1 MMRLGVSLNIQS
13 MPTPSGRSYTEG
25 MRLAEKVGFDG
36 LWFFDTVG
44 RGTFRPDPVSAM
56 SAAASVTERIEL
68 GTCILQVPL
77 RRPVE
82 LAHRILSAHYLSGGR
97 VRLGVGS
104 GSTEADF
111 NATGNDFKGR
121 FRDLAAALP
130 VMRDLWRG
138 ESVGDANLTPLDS
151 VKGGPPILIG
161 SWAGSRWIP
170 IAAKQYD
177 GWVSSAH
184 FTNIATL
191 KEGYKRFKGEGGGRT
206 VASNIPVDL
215 TVDSKSLTDDDN
227 LDLRCGPE
235 EARARLDLLAEIGFD
250 DAIVTV
256 FDFSE
261 DHLATV
267 RALFS

>member
-1 MMRLGVSLNIQS
+1 MRLGVSLNIQGEQIA
-13 MPTPSGRSYTEG
+13 SGKSYTDG
-25 MRLAEKVGFDG
+25 MRTAEQTGFDG
-36 LWFFDTVG
+36 LWFFDSVG

-97 VRLGVGS
+97 IRLGVGA

-111 NATGNDFKGR
+111 KATGNDYTGR
-121 FRDLAAALP
+121 FKDLAAALP
-130 VMRDLWRG
+130 VMRSLWRG
-138 ESVGDANLTPLDS
+138 ESVGEANLTPLDS
-151 VKGGPPILIG
+151 AESGPPVLIG

-170 IAAKQYD
+170 IAAKEYD
-177 GWVSSAH
+177 GWISSAH

-215 TVDSKSLTDDDN
+215 NAESKSLTDDDH

-235 EARARLDLLAEIGFD
+235 EAKARLNLLAEIGFD

-261 DHLATV
+261 EYLTTV

>member
-1 MMRLGVSLNIQS
+1 MRLGVSLNIQGEQIA
-13 MPTPSGRSYTEG
+13 TGRSYTEG
-25 MRLAEKVGFDG
+25 MRLAEKVGFEG

-56 SAAASVTERIEL
+56 SAAASVTEKIDL

-82 LAHRILSAHYLSGGR
+82 LAHRVLSAHYLSGGR
-97 VRLGVGS
+97 VRLGVGA

-111 NATGNDFKGR
+111 KATGNDYKNRFKE
-121 FRDLAAALP
+121 LAAALP
-130 VMRDLWRG
+130 IMQGLWRG
-138 ESVGDANLTPLDS
+138 ETVGDANLTPVDA
-151 VKGGPPILIG
+151 VKGGPPVLIG

-177 GWVSSAH
+177 GWISSAH

-215 TVDSKSLTDDDN
+215 TAESKSLSDEDH

-235 EARARLDLLAEIGFD
+235 EAKARLNMLAEIGFD

-261 DHLATV
+261 EHLATV